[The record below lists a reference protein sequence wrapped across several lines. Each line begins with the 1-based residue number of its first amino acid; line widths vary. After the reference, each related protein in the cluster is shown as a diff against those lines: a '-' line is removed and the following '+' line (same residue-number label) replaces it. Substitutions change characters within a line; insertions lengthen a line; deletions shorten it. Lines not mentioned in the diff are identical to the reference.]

1 MLASFDVSS
10 TSGSYKVTTRLGLWG
25 DTLGQLAGH
34 IVIADEYFASQA
46 SAGGADVISLAAVE
60 STKNLDRVP
69 AIIEQLRR
77 FGLSRDAKLLAI
89 GGGIIQD
96 ITGFVASIYMRG
108 VAWSYFPTTL
118 LGMADSCIGGK
129 SSINVGPYKNIVGT
143 FHPPREI
150 QIDPSLTDTLSAEQK
165 VAGLCEAAKICF
177 CGGAE
182 SFSKFCALRPT
193 VHSDRNVLAQTIQIS
208 LATKARF
215 IETDEFDRGE
225 RLLLNFGHTFG
236 HAIESASHFRIGH
249 GVAVGLGIIAALNL
263 SNRLGYLWLPD
274 GRTETLKNLL
284 EDLLSHVE
292 GMSGLLGNI
301 SLPDLMDAFGSDKK
315 HNQQQ
320 FAVIIVSDD
329 RVERLLLARSTANSA
344 MIEYAFSNLLQQF
357 AVH

>member
-25 DTLGQLAGH
+25 ETLEHLAGH
-34 IVIADEYFASQA
+34 IVIADDYFASQA
-46 SAGGADVISLAAVE
+46 SAGGANVISLAAE
-60 STKNLDRVP
+60 EATKNLERVP
-69 AIIEQLRR
+69 AIIEQLRG

-89 GGGIIQD
+89 GGGVIQD

-129 SSINVGPYKNIVGT
+129 SSINVGSYKNIVGT

-150 QIDPSLTDTLSAEQK
+150 HIDPSLTDTLSAEQK

-182 SFSKFCALRPT
+182 SFSKFCALQPSI
-193 VHSDRNVLAQTIQIS
+193 HSDRNALAEVIQIS

-215 IETDEFDRGE
+215 IEADEFDRGE
-225 RLLLNFGHTFG
+225 RLFLNFGHTFG

-249 GVAVGLGIIAALNL
+249 GVAVGLGILAALNL
-263 SNRLGYLWLPD
+263 SNGLGNFWPHD
-274 GRTETLKNLL
+274 GRTETLRTVL

-292 GMSGLLGNI
+292 GLSVLLSDMSLH
-301 SLPDLMDAFGSDKK
+301 DLMDAFGSDKK
-315 HNQQQ
+315 HNPQR
-320 FAVIIVSDD
+320 FAVIIAADD
-329 RVERLLLARSTANSA
+329 RVERLLLPRSPANSA
-344 MIEYAFSNLLQQF
+344 MIEAAFSDLLQQF